1 VGTNVYDL
9 IKFEK
14 VLFTKEALK
23 SLEERLSKWATKT
36 LHTILF

>member
-1 VGTNVYDL
+1 VYDL

-23 SLEERLSKWATKT
+23 SLEERLSKWVTKIS
-36 LHTILF
+36 HTILS

>member
-1 VGTNVYDL
+1 VYDL

-23 SLEERLSKWATKT
+23 SLEERLSKWVTKISR
-36 LHTILF
+36 TILS